1 MRRENLYLYTEFFV
15 YIFHIEFFVL
25 HHDLSLPDWKNSK
38 TKAVLKKK
46 NYIQLFLLKK
56 YINRPHITL
65 YYVIAFKI
73 LNPKLK
79 TILQGMK
86 SL

>member
-46 NYIQLFLLKK
+46 KLHTTFPVKEIYQQTSHHF
-56 YINRPHITL
+56 
-65 YYVIAFKI
+65 I
-73 LNPKLK
+73 LCNS
-79 TILQGMK
+79 I
-86 SL
+86 